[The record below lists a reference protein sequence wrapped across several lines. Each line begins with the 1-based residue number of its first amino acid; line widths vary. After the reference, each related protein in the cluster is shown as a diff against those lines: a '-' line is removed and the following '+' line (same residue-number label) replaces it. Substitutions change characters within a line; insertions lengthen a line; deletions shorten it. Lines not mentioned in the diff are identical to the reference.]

1 MELTNY
7 DDFPQEIPLIVEDE
21 IFLYPFMIAPLFLSN
36 EVNIKAV
43 EEAIEENKLV
53 IVAVSKEGH
62 EGEDRTADNFYDVGV
77 IGNIMRKVSLPDG
90 KIKVL
95 FQGLAKGK
103 ISDFNIENPTTS
115 RVELLEAKPYSL
127 ESVGSVLDVLRENV
141 EKLSKINPKFP
152 VDLIKT
158 IDENNDAVR
167 ISDLISSVLR
177 VKKDESYDL
186 FKQTNVEQRLLS
198 LIELIKKEI
207 EGFKIQKEITQK
219 VNSKIE
225 KTHKD
230 YFLKEQIKAIQQ
242 ELGTD
247 NKKDAEIKAYRKKL
261 KKLKPSMPKAGFK
274 ETKKQIE
281 KLSRMHQDSP
291 DASLLQTY
299 IEQVLEMPFG
309 KFAEEKISVENVEEQ
324 LNKDHYSLCKPKERI
339 AEYFAVKELL
349 EQRGIEDSKSK
360 GTVLCF
366 VGPPGVGKTSLA
378 NSIAKALQRPLVR
391 IALGGMED
399 VNELRG
405 HRRTYV
411 GAMPGR
417 LVKGLVD
424 AQSMNPVIVLDE
436 IDKLGANHRGDPSA
450 VMLEILDP
458 EQNNEFRDLYLNFA
472 IDLSQVIFVSTAND
486 ARRIPAALKDR
497 MEFIEI
503 SSYTPNEKYHIAKD
517 YLIPQELEKHGL
529 KKSEI
534 KLSRPTI
541 ETIIAKYTREAGVR
555 NLRRVFSKLFRK
567 AVKKIVSEGEA
578 SKVSIN
584 TKNLKKYLDNPIFEI
599 DPADKKNSI
608 GVANGLAWTAVGGD
622 VLKSEAIKLKGKG
635 ILSVTGNLGDVMKE
649 SSRISYSVVKLL
661 IDEGK
666 LKIDSEIIP
675 KTLKEKEENAVVDSS
690 EVYKRFDIHLHIP
703 EGATPKDGPSAGIT
717 MALTMASI
725 LSEREIQSDVC
736 MTGELTLTGKVLP
749 IGGLKEKLI
758 AAFKAKMKKALIPR
772 KNFERDLEEIP
783 FEVKKNLEIKP
794 VDTIEDVL
802 KEALA

>member
-1 MELTNY
+1 MELENY
-7 DDFPQEIPLIVEDE
+7 DKFPQDIPLIIEDE

-36 EVNIKAV
+36 EDNIKAV
-43 EEAIEENKLV
+43 EYAIENNKLV
-53 IVAVSKEGH
+53 IVAVSKQGS
-62 EGEDRTADNFYDVGV
+62 EDKREKDSFYDVGV

-95 FQGLAKGK
+95 FQGLAKGS
-103 ISDFNIENPTTS
+103 INTFTEENPLF
-115 RVELLEAKPYSL
+115 VNVDILENKEFNEENIKSII
-127 ESVGSVLDVLRENV
+127 SVLIDQIK
-141 EKLSKINPKFP
+141 KLSRLNAKFP
-152 VDLIKT
+152 ADLIKT
-158 IDENNDAVR
+158 IEENDDAVR
-167 ISDLISSVLR
+167 IADLISSVLK
-177 VKKDESYDL
+177 VKKDEAYLL
-186 FKQTNVEQRLLS
+186 FAQTDIEQRLLAI
-198 LIELIKKEI
+198 IEVVRKEI
-207 EGFKIQKEITQK
+207 ESYKIQKEITQK

-230 YFLKEQIKAIQQ
+230 YFLKEQIKAINK

-247 NKKDAEIKAYRKKL
+247 NKKDEELKSYTKKL
-261 KKLKPSMPKAGFK
+261 KKIKKHMPIDGYK
-274 ETKKQIE
+274 EVKKQIE
-281 KLSRMHQDSP
+281 KLGRMHQDSP

-299 IEQVLEMPFG
+299 IEQVLDIPFG
-309 KFAEEKISVENVEEQ
+309 QFANEKISVTNVEDQ
-324 LNKDHYSLCKPKERI
+324 LNKDHYSLFKAKERI
-339 AEYFAVKELL
+339 SEFFAVKELL
-349 EQRGIEDSKSK
+349 EKRKVENLKSR

-378 NSIAKALQRPLVR
+378 NSIAKALKRPLVR

-424 AQSMNPVIVLDE
+424 AKTMNPVMVLDE
-436 IDKLGANHRGDPSA
+436 IDKLGANHRGDPTA

-458 EQNNEFRDLYLNFA
+458 EQNNEFRDLYLNFP
-472 IDLSQVIFVSTAND
+472 IDLSQTIFVSTAND
-486 ARRIPAALKDR
+486 ARRIPAPLRDR

-534 KLSRPTI
+534 SLSKATI
-541 ETIIAKYTREAGVR
+541 ELIIAKYTREAGVR

-567 AVKKIVSEGEA
+567 SVKKILSDDTLN
-578 SKVSIN
+578 KVTIS
-584 TKNLKKYLDNPIFEI
+584 TKNLKSYLDNPIFEI

-608 GVANGLAWTAVGGD
+608 GIANGLAWTAVGGD
-622 VLKSEAIKLKGKG
+622 VLKCEAIKLKGKG

-649 SSRISYSVVKLL
+649 SSRISYSVVKVL
-661 IDEGK
+661 IDNGT
-666 LKIDSEIIP
+666 LKIDDSIIP
-675 KTLKEKEENAVVDSS
+675 KTLKEKEEKIEVDSS
-690 EVYKRFDIHLHIP
+690 EVYKRYDIHLHIP

-717 MALTMASI
+717 MALTIASI
-725 LSEREIQSDVC
+725 LSQREIKSDIA

-758 AAFKAKMKKALIPR
+758 AAFKAKMIKALIPR
-772 KNFERDLEEIP
+772 KNYERDLEDIP
-783 FEVKKNLEIKP
+783 EEVKKVMTFVP
-794 VDTIEDVL
+794 VDVIEDVL
-802 KEALA
+802 KEALV